1 MRLIP
6 GEFEIGGEAAAKTS
20 KPLQQF
26 LSPGFARDV
35 PSPSIGDVNFD
46 LIAFLELKG
55 INHSRREPDSEA
67 VSPFGDLHISSPK
80 PDPDVLITLR
90 TLSAA
95 GAPPKGQG
103 AARA

>member
-35 PSPSIGDVNFD
+35 PSPSIGDVNFRPHR
-46 LIAFLELKG
+46 L
-55 INHSRREPDSEA
+55 P
-67 VSPFGDLHISSPK
+67 
-80 PDPDVLITLR
+80 
-90 TLSAA
+90 
-95 GAPPKGQG
+95 
-103 AARA
+103 